1 MAADIYTM
9 FRRFIGD
16 YTPDYT
22 LPDLES
28 LEFLDL
34 GIDKCSEVLNN
45 IIVEDIEITAEDIV
59 LGYKALSYDIV
70 TIIDTELGIEGEHI
84 YWETNGDNK
93 IIFLDTDFIVAGTY
107 EFRYRARYTN
117 FDGVVKSNGDLNHPT
132 NANLG
137 IVFWA
142 LAEYQ
147 VTKGLINADN
157 SANLVVSKSEE
168 GMSVSYGTG
177 TALRLS
183 SPTELKLRAMEI
195 FNGVS
200 NKSNI
205 SFSVTV

>member
-28 LEFLDL
+28 LAFLDL

-45 IIVEDIEITAEDIV
+45 IVVEDIAISSADIV

-70 TIIDTELGIEGEHI
+70 TIIDTELGLEGEHI
-84 YWETNGDNK
+84 YWETDGDNK
-93 IIFLDTDFIVAGTY
+93 IIFLDTDFITAGTY
-107 EFRYRARYTN
+107 EFRYKARYTN

-195 FNGVS
+195 FNSIS

>member
-28 LEFLDL
+28 LAFLDL

-45 IIVEDIEITAEDIV
+45 IVVEDIAISSADIV

-70 TIIDTELGIEGEHI
+70 TIIDTELGLEGEHI
-84 YWETNGDNK
+84 YWETDGDNK
-93 IIFLDTDFIVAGTY
+93 IIFLDTDFITAGTY
-107 EFRYRARYTN
+107 EFRYKARYTN
-117 FDGVVKSNGDLNHPT
+117 FDGVVKGNGDLNHPT
-132 NANLG
+132 N
-137 IVFWA
+137 
-142 LAEYQ
+142 
-147 VTKGLINADN
+147 
-157 SANLVVSKSEE
+157 ANLVVSKSEE

-195 FNGVS
+195 FNSIS